1 MLSMTSSSSR
11 ILLVPDAARASGG
24 PQASNIRRY
33 RLARVRLAERRGEL
47 PVRFAHLGRGYD

>member
-11 ILLVPDAARASGG
+11 ILLLPDAAPASG
-24 PQASNIRRY
+24 PHASKVRRY

-47 PVRFAHLGRGYD
+47 PVRLAHLGRAYD